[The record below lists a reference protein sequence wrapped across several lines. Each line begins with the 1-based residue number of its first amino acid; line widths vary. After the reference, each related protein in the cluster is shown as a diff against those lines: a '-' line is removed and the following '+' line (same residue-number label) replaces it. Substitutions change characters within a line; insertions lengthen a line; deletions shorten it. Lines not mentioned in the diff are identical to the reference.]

1 MTNVAFERYNFPISG
16 NNIFDIVRKRQVLLT
31 PEESVRQTILHYLVY
46 TQKIGSALIAVERKI
61 EINHQIKRFDIV
73 VYNRK
78 GFPFILVECKSPDVQ
93 ISIDTLLQSSNYN
106 SFLNAELIWLSNGK
120 TNFLFN
126 TKTQQLLSEIADL
139 RGLL

>member
-1 MTNVAFERYNFPISG
+1 MTNVAFERYNFSVSG
-16 NNIFDIVRKRQVLLT
+16 NNIFDIVRKRHVLLT

-46 TQKIGSALIAVERKI
+46 TQKIGTALIAVERKI

-78 GFPFILVECKSPDVQ
+78 GIPFILVECKSPDVQ

-106 SFLNAELIWLSNGK
+106 SFLNAELVWLSNGK

-126 TKTQQLLSEIADL
+126 TKTQQLLSEIPDL
-139 RGLL
+139 RVLL